1 MDDDTKAQLAVLATL
16 AERFASARMRFW
28 LRGGW
33 AVDFLLGEVTR
44 RHGDIDLVTW
54 LRHRRRI
61 CQVLT
66 DAGFELIRE
75 WEAQTDFRARGQ
87 VVSII
92 YLTRLPDGRII
103 THSIPVWTWPDGS
116 LSSGRK
122 RLGTLS
128 ARVMSP
134 EQLLREKESWG
145 RPIDEGGTGRPPRP
159 KDLESM
165 RVLQDIIAE
174 R

>member
-1 MDDDTKAQLAVLATL
+1 MDSDTEAQLAILRTL
-16 AERFASARMRFW
+16 AERLATARLRFW

-61 CQVLT
+61 RLLLT
-66 DAGFELIRE
+66 NIDFEPIQE
-75 WEAQTDFRARGQ
+75 WEAQTDFRVKGQ
-87 VVSII
+87 VVSSI
-92 YLTRLPDGRII
+92 YLTRQPDGCII
-103 THSIPVWTWPDGS
+103 THGIPVWTWPDGS
-116 LSSGRK
+116 LSSRK
-122 RLGTLS
+122 AHLRSIS

-134 EQLLREKESWG
+134 RQMLWEKEG
-145 RPIDEGGTGRPPRP
+145 YEIGTGRPPRP

-165 RVLQDIIAE
+165 TVLRGMIGGC
-174 R
+174 

>member
-1 MDDDTKAQLAVLATL
+1 LDSDTEAQLTILRTL
-16 AERFASARMRFW
+16 AERFATARMRFW

-33 AVDFLLGEVTR
+33 AVDFLLGEATR

-61 CQVLT
+61 RHLLT
-66 DAGFELIRE
+66 DIGFAPIQE
-75 WEAQTDFRARGQ
+75 WEAQSDFRASGQ

-103 THSIPVWTWPDGS
+103 THGIPVWTWPDGS
-116 LSSGRK
+116 LSSRQVQMG
-122 RLGTLS
+122 GLS

-134 EQLLREKESWG
+134 MQMLWEKEG
-145 RPIDEGGTGRPPRP
+145 YEIGTGRPPRP

-165 RVLQDIIAE
+165 KVLRCMIAGC
-174 R
+174 

>member
-1 MDDDTKAQLAVLATL
+1 MDTDTEAQLSVLALL
-16 AERFASARMRFW
+16 ADRFAAHRMRFW

-44 RHGDIDLVTW
+44 RHSDIDLVTW
-54 LRHRRRI
+54 LRHRQATRR
-61 CQVLT
+61 VLT
-66 DAGFELIRE
+66 DAGFDLIRE
-75 WEAQTDFRARGQ
+75 WEAQTDFRAAGQ

-92 YLTRLPDGRII
+92 YLMRLPEQRII

-116 LSSGRK
+116 LPSRRK
-122 RLGTLS
+122 RLGSLA
-128 ARVMSP
+128 ARVMSLQ
-134 EQLLREKESWG
+134 QLLWEKESWG
-145 RPIDEGGTGRPPRP
+145 RPTYEGGTGRPPRP

-165 RVLQDIIAE
+165 KILRRMVG